1 MDNTNQKPE
10 NHMDEHNDDFDNEQA
25 HTEEQDG
32 PLSFADEQDQT
43 NAEDSEV
50 TDAANAL
57 GSENAALHAL
67 QAELDTTKDQLM
79 RALAEAENTRRRALK
94 DREDAGKFAISG
106 FAKDLLNVADNLRR
120 ALDAIPDDIKSDE
133 RVSTII
139 EGVEAT
145 EKELLKT
152 FEKNKIEKL
161 NPLDQPFN
169 PNFHEVM
176 FETPGT
182 GKPAGTVI
190 QVIEEGYILNERLL
204 RPARVGIAKDD
215 GGQGQPHQVDTEA

>member
-1 MDNTNQKPE
+1 MDNTNQKPDNQTDE
-10 NHMDEHNDDFDNEQA
+10 NSEEFVNEIA
-25 HTEEQDG
+25 EEQDG
-32 PLSFADEQDQT
+32 ALSFADEQDQ
-43 NAEDSEV
+43 V
-50 TDAANAL
+50 
-57 GSENAALHAL
+57 NAAEGEDTNSTDSPASESAAIQAL
-67 QAELDTTKDQLM
+67 QVELDTTKDQLM

-145 EKELLKT
+145 EKELLRT
-152 FEKNKIEKL
+152 FERNKIEKL

-182 GKPAGTVI
+182 GKPGGTVI

-215 GGQGQPHQVDTEA
+215 GGQGQSHQVDTEA